1 MLVYMYICAY
11 TYTYWMGM
19 TMNWAFQSGCE
30 GMGDHV
36 KDSDMHSYY
45 FEWIIIHGKA
55 KSTVPICS
63 ALAAL
68 HR

>member
-1 MLVYMYICAY
+1 
-11 TYTYWMGM
+11 M

-55 KSTVPICS
+55 KSTVLICS